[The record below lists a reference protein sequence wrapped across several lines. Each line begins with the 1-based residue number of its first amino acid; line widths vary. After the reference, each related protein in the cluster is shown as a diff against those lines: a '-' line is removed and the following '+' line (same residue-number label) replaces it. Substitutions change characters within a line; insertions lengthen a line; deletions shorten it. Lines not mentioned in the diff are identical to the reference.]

1 VSRGNYSAGKREREA
16 ERARKKQDKANRR
29 AHRREMGPGEIPVV
43 DVTDITGGLPSI
55 EQAMS
60 NMERRA
66 TEGRAAATI
75 PVRLFVGSLG
85 DEVSGE
91 LLRELF
97 EEIGPVVEAVVV
109 FDRDTRRSRGF
120 GFVTMADRKDAARA
134 IDELHGYELHG
145 RRLAGNVA
153 TQRSR

>member
-1 VSRGNYSAGKREREA
+1 MSRGNYSAGKREREA
-16 ERARKKQDKANRR
+16 ERARKKQDKASRR
-29 AHRREMGPGEIPVV
+29 AHRREMGPGDIPIV
-43 DVTDITGGLPSI
+43 DAADITGGLPSI

-60 NMERRA
+60 DMERRA
-66 TEGRAAATI
+66 TEGRSAATI
-75 PVRLFVGSLG
+75 PVRLFVGSLS
-85 DEVSGE
+85 DETSGE
-91 LLRELF
+91 DLRVLF

-134 IDELHGYELHG
+134 IDEFDGFEVRG
-145 RRLAGNVA
+145 RRMAVNVA